1 MLLPE
6 NADKVAAVPAC
17 LLSIAK
23 TGGVYRSA
31 CGGGD
36 AAKAAGGQPEL
47 IFRRPAG
54 LLQCER
60 THDQHLALQ
69 ILAGHIVALG
79 AGEQLQLCLCLA
91 EVVDEAVQH
100 GGVALHG
107 KLIIAVAGR
116 DEGGGGP
123 RFVLRAESSVVL
135 LLLKRGG
142 QHPPHTFESEII
154 DDTSGA
160 VTVQVHPIKAPADG
174 FLDGLLTGDVLQV
187 ACPPEGHL
195 VLPFGLG
202 EGTEIEVGVVFSHW
216 LSHFQGSPWS
226 AHRSMWSCG
235 HRIPPEQRR
244 PR

>member
-1 MLLPE
+1 MNGLMTSTLPSRFWPVISSHWE
-6 NADKVAAVPAC
+6 PVN
-17 LLSIAK
+17 SFS
-23 TGGVYRSA
+23 SA
-31 CGGGD
+31 C
-36 AAKAAGGQPEL
+36 ALRKSLTKPSSTAGWL
-47 IFRRPAG
+47 
-54 LLQCER
+54 
-60 THDQHLALQ
+60 
-69 ILAGHIVALG
+69 
-79 AGEQLQLCLCLA
+79 
-91 EVVDEAVQH
+91 
-100 GGVALHG
+100 
-107 KLIIAVAGR
+107 
-116 DEGGGGP
+116 
-123 RFVLRAESSVVL
+123 SSVVL